1 MQEVCRICGKEN
13 GEMKNES
20 DSMVLIICEN
30 CLKSEDSSAFLDQIF
45 LKWELLLEQKYK
57 NKNENRIYSQMFYK
71 SYSPWRKSNY
81 LINHIIEWT
90 GPLLL

>member
-45 LKWELLLEQKYK
+45 LK
-57 NKNENRIYSQMFYK
+57 
-71 SYSPWRKSNY
+71 
-81 LINHIIEWT
+81 
-90 GPLLL
+90 